1 MGFGKAPKI
10 DLRLSASK
18 KKRENISKS
27 KKKQDQLKSIPLTPK
42 TRRHIN
48 RRGF

>member
-10 DLRLSASK
+10 DLRMGASK
-18 KKRENISKS
+18 KKRENVSKS
-27 KKKQDQLKSIPLTPK
+27 KKKKEQLKSVPLTPK